1 MKQLNG
7 EKTSLKFKDY
17 DEFGKNGRTA
27 MPHEH
32 IRLAQAPNGE
42 LGPRCHECGV
52 RLTFGNAMV
61 VDKYYMCWEC
71 YVSATGADSKTKVSE
86 ADERFWMANES

>member
-1 MKQLNG
+1 
-7 EKTSLKFKDY
+7 
-17 DEFGKNGRTA
+17 

-42 LGPRCHECGV
+42 LGPRCHECGI

-61 VDKYYMCWEC
+61 FDKYYMCWDH
-71 YVSATGADSKTKVSE
+71 YVEVTGAGSKTKISE
-86 ADERFWMANES
+86 ADERFWMENES